1 MRRVRTRKGCV
12 LGVPLVLGGALGIGG
27 ALFRSRRP
35 LKSLKSAPCIKEV
48 EALRVG
54 EKSIEPKTAP
64 ISEFEDATLYADS
77 EGRARLY
84 IESLG
89 GTGFGGDRE
98 RLFRSVGERLRF
110 VFCRA
115 GAVNETILG
124 TPLLPGDKNG
134 KTLKK
139 NIALVQGAGYPWD
152 WATVEKEVVFG
163 RARSPKESFGR
174 FEGGGTKETW
184 RRRAP

>member
-1 MRRVRTRKGCV
+1 MKRRVRTHKGCV
-12 LGVPLVLGGALGIGG
+12 LGVSLVLGGALGIAG
-27 ALFRSRRP
+27 P
-35 LKSLKSAPCIKEV
+35 LPKSSSAEIAEIRAVYQEV
-48 EALRVG
+48 EALRLG
-54 EKSIEPKTAP
+54 EKLKPKTAP
-64 ISEFEDATLYADS
+64 ISEFEDATLYSDS

-89 GTGFGGDRE
+89 GQDSVVTVNAYFDRSE
-98 RLFRSVGERLRF
+98 NLRF

-115 GAVNETILG
+115 GAVNDTILEHRYY
-124 TPLLPGDKNG
+124 LDKNG

-152 WATVEKEVVFG
+152 WATLEKEVVFG

-174 FEGGGTKETW
+174 FEAAARKQMETTT
-184 RRRAP
+184 P